1 MRGTAGDHAYS
12 GYGAQGDDGTV
23 AQARAQVGL
32 VPGPGGSCSR
42 ADAWGRLSGVGG
54 EGWAS
59 DFSEAN
65 TKMTRGPN
73 RVDGQDDERR
83 VVQGAGTV
91 LMAAGCPAA
100 PVRRDGH
107 TFPPPLAQAEEDGYH
122 ADADESESQ
131 APSPMRSRPA

>member
-32 VPGPGGSCSR
+32 VPGLAEVAPERMRGE
-42 ADAWGRLSGVGG
+42 AEWVGG
-54 EGWAS
+54 EGGLGFQRGEHE
-59 DFSEAN
+59 DDQ
-65 TKMTRGPN
+65 GPN

-91 LMAAGCPAA
+91 LMAADCPAA

-107 TFPPPLAQAEEDGYH
+107 TFHPLLRRRRKTVTTQMLMNPRVRPI
-122 ADADESESQ
+122 ADA
-131 APSPMRSRPA
+131 